1 MKAIILAGGLGTRL
15 RERVA
20 DLPKPM
26 APIAGKPFL
35 SYLLSRISR
44 AGFEEAILSVGYRW
58 QAIHDYFGDTFYED
72 KKELPLRYIVEPEPL
87 GTGGAILLA
96 SQGLT
101 SPFAVFNGD
110 TLLDFDLVDLQQ
122 RNGLNKTSLTIV
134 LRKVDDTSRYGAV
147 QVQHDIVVG
156 FNEKGL
162 SGPGYINGGIYVLPP
177 DIFSRYNLSGK
188 FSLENDLL
196 QAHCTELR
204 PYAHPV
210 AGYFIDIGIPEDY
223 DRAQRELP
231 CLEK

>member
-15 RERVA
+15 RERVS
-20 DLPKPM
+20 DRPKPM
-26 APIAGKPFL
+26 APVAGRPFL

-58 QAIHDYFGDTFYED
+58 QAIYDYFGDTFFEN
-72 KKELPLRYIVEPEPL
+72 KKKLPLRYVVEHEPL
-87 GTGGAILLA
+87 GTGGAIFLA

-101 SPFAVFNGD
+101 DPFAVFNGD

-122 RNGLNKTSLTIV
+122 RHGLNKTSLTMV
-134 LRKVDDTSRYGAV
+134 LRKVEDTSRYGAV
-147 QVQHDIVVG
+147 QVQNDIVVG

-162 SGPGYINGGIYVLPP
+162 SGPGFINAGIYVLPP
-177 DIFSRYNLSGK
+177 EIFSRYNLTGK

-204 PYAHPV
+204 PYAHQV
-210 AGYFIDIGIPEDY
+210 TSYFIDIGIPEDY

-231 CLEK
+231 GLQ

>member
-1 MKAIILAGGLGTRL
+1 MKAIVLAGGLGTRL
-15 RERVA
+15 RERVS

-58 QAIHDYFGDTFYED
+58 QAIHDFFGDTYYED
-72 KKELPLRYIVEPEPL
+72 KRELPLRYVIEHEPL

-96 SQGLT
+96 SQDLT
-101 SPFAVFNGD
+101 NPFAVFNGD
-110 TLLDFDLVDLQQ
+110 TLLDFDLVDLQK
-122 RNGLNKTSLTIV
+122 RHGLNQTSLTMV
-134 LRKVDDTSRYGAV
+134 LRKVEDTSRYGAV
-147 QVQHDIVVG
+147 QVQNDIVVG

-162 SGPGYINGGIYVLPP
+162 TGPGFINAGIYILPP
-177 DIFSRYNLSGK
+177 AIFSKYNLSGK

-210 AGYFIDIGIPEDY
+210 AGYFIDIGVPEDY

-231 CLEK
+231 SLQQ

>member
-58 QAIHDYFGDTFYED
+58 QAIHDYFGDTFCED
-72 KKELPLRYIVEPEPL
+72 EKELPLRYVVEHEPL
-87 GTGGAILLA
+87 GTGGAIRLA
-96 SQGLT
+96 SQNLT

-110 TLLDFDLVDLQQ
+110 TLLDFDLVDLQ
-122 RNGLNKTSLTIV
+122 RRHGLNKAPLTMV
-134 LRKVDDTSRYGAV
+134 LRKVEDTSRYGAV
-147 QVQHDIVVG
+147 QVQDDIVVG

-162 SGPGYINGGIYVLPP
+162 SGPGHINAGIYVLPP
-177 DIFSRYNLSGK
+177 NIFSRYNLTGK
-188 FSLENDLL
+188 FSFENDLL
-196 QAHCTELR
+196 EAHCSELR
-204 PYAHPV
+204 PHAHLV
-210 AGYFIDIGIPEDY
+210 DGYFIDIGIPADY
-223 DRAQRELP
+223 DRAQIELP
-231 CLEK
+231 DLQK